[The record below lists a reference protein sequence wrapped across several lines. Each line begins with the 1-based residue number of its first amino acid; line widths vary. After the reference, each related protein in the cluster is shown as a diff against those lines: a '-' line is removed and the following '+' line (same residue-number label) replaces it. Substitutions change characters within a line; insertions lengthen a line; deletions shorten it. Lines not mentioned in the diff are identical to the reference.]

1 MFKEKNLPKIAA
13 NIIFNKKEPV
23 SLVHFVT
30 NRCNA
35 RCSFCFID
43 FDSPNIFENELTLNE
58 INSLTRSFGK
68 LLMNVNLTGGEPFAR
83 KDLAD
88 IAKLYIKNSSI
99 QSIYITTNGS
109 LPDRVSN
116 FIDEVHDYNKKIELS
131 FQISIDDFPE
141 NHNKIRKIDDLF
153 NKSLDTYNLI
163 RNKNISN
170 INSHVAITVSKENCD
185 NIENIYNFLFND
197 QKIKHL
203 SCILVRDEGVY
214 KSAKED
220 KLKILKAY
228 NFLKEKIISDQ
239 KKFRVNNHNNKSI
252 LGKLHKNKDLISYQ
266 LTSLIAEQNKYISP
280 CHASSLFGVI
290 GAKGDVYPCEILKEK
305 CIGNLRDYNMNF
317 KKLWDNETNK
327 NNVDFILKTKCFC
340 TYECAT
346 SFNIL
351 GNWRYYPKL
360 FKFF

>member
-1 MFKEKNLPKIAA
+1 MLKRNNVLKVAA
-13 NIIFNKKEPV
+13 NIAFNKSEPV

-43 FDSPNIFENELTLNE
+43 FDNPNIFENELTLDE
-58 INSLTRSFGK
+58 IDLLTKSLGK
-68 LLMNVNLTGGEPFAR
+68 LLLNVNLTGGEPFAR
-83 KDLAD
+83 KDLVD

-99 QSIYITTNGS
+99 ISIYITTNGS

-116 FIDEVHDYNKKIELS
+116 FIDEIHSFNKKIELG

-141 NHNKIRKIDDLF
+141 NHNKIRKIDNLF
-153 NKSLDTYNLI
+153 EKSLETYNLVK
-163 RNKNISN
+163 NKNFSN
-170 INSHVAITVSKENCD
+170 VNSHVAITVSKENCD
-185 NIENIYNFLFND
+185 NVENIYNFLFND
-197 QKIKHL
+197 QKIKNL
-203 SCILVRDEGVY
+203 SCILVRDEGIY
-214 KSAKED
+214 KTAEED

-228 NFLKEKIISDQ
+228 NFLNNKIISDQ
-239 KKFRVNNHNNKSI
+239 KKFLIKNHNNKSI
-252 LGKLHKNKDLISYQ
+252 LGKIHSNKDLISYK
-266 LTSLIAEQNKYISP
+266 LTSSIAKTNKYVSP

-290 GAKGDVYPCEILKEK
+290 SAKGDVYPCEILKNK
-305 CIGNLRDYNMNF
+305 RIGNLRDYNMNF
-317 KKLWDNETNK
+317 KKLWSNETNK
-327 NNVDFILKTKCFC
+327 KNVDYILKTKCFC
-340 TYECAT
+340 TYECAL